1 MNEIEDEYGQLQCEL
16 TRIRIEKE
24 KIDIKTAMCIFEIN
38 KQTLKSAKCIY
49 ETQYR
54 ELECSK
60 IKLERTKAGKQHE

>member
-24 KIDIKTAMCIFEIN
+24 KIDIKIAECALKVNE
-38 KQTLKSAKCIY
+38 QTLKSAKCIY
-49 ETQYR
+49 ETQHR
-54 ELECSK
+54 ELECSG